1 MSKPITNGVELSTL
15 KKAVRRVASMAAT
28 YEKGMNAC
36 LYLAD
41 QYHERARE
49 CQRLAAMFDREAAA
63 NANLL
68 QLALGEKWRL
78 EDAVRGVKP

>member
-1 MSKPITNGVELSTL
+1 M
-15 KKAVRRVASMAAT
+15 RRVASMAAT

-49 CQRLAAMFDREAAA
+49 CQRLAAMFDR
-63 NANLL
+63 
-68 QLALGEKWRL
+68 
-78 EDAVRGVKP
+78 